1 MMTSLHRRDTT
12 TDEGEH
18 TPLPADLQHNALLYV
33 DEEYAPAL
41 RHAIARRVLTE
52 FLIAL
57 RFLTLVGL
65 WSMPSLGQ
73 KSQAGHDD
81 GDNSFGRAGVFFPL
95 IGLLLGAFVWGANTV
110 LQPLIPSPLI
120 LSVVLVGLLAV
131 LSRGLQLEGVARSTV
146 GLFSRAEH
154 SQRLALMQERAF
166 HVSGIIVLLA
176 LLGLKILALSYLSSG
191 YRAAALLLAP
201 MLGRWACVVMA
212 YSSRPART
220 EGLGALFVN
229 GVEFREF
236 GVASVMTLGVV
247 FTLVEVGGLL
257 LFLGLAGII
266 ICWILYCNRRLD
278 GVTGD
283 TIGALGEI
291 VETVSVCMFSVLE
304 AVVRSL

>member
-1 MMTSLHRRDTT
+1 MCA
-12 TDEGEH
+12 G
-18 TPLPADLQHNALLYV
+18 LQQNIAPFI
-33 DEEYAPAL
+33 DEEFAPTL
-41 RHAIARRVLTE
+41 EHAIARRVLKE

-57 RFLTLVGL
+57 QFLTIFGMTALPAFDQTPEGVD
-65 WSMPSLGQ
+65 
-73 KSQAGHDD
+73 AGEDD
-81 GDNSFGRAGVFFPL
+81 QPTGSNRFGRAGVFFPL
-95 IGLLLGAFVWGANTV
+95 IGLLLGAIAWGGDTV

-120 LSVVLVGLLAV
+120 LSVVLVALLAV
-131 LSRGLQLEGVARSTV
+131 LSRGLQLEGVALSAV
-146 GLFSRAEH
+146 GLFSHAER
-154 SQRLALMQERAF
+154 SQRLAFMQERAF
-166 HVSGIIVLLA
+166 HVSGVSVLLGI
-176 LLGLKILALSYLSSG
+176 LVLKIFALSFLSSG

-220 EGLGALFVN
+220 EGLGSLFVN

-304 AVVRSL
+304 VVVGSL

>member
-1 MMTSLHRRDTT
+1 VR
-12 TDEGEH
+12 
-18 TPLPADLQHNALLYV
+18 ADLQQNISPPRGA
-33 DEEYAPAL
+33 EFAPTLA
-41 RHAIARRVLTE
+41 HAIAPRVLTELLTE

-57 RFLTLVGL
+57 QCLTIFRLNA
-65 WSMPSLGQ
+65 MPAFGQ
-73 KSQAGHDD
+73 AAEAAEVSAVDEAGEDDQQAGS
-81 GDNSFGRAGVFFPL
+81 NRFGRAGVFFPL
-95 IGLLLGAFVWGANTV
+95 IGLLLGALSWGADTI
-110 LQPLIPSPLI
+110 LQPLIPVPLFR
-120 LSVVLVGLLAV
+120 SVALVGLLAV
-131 LSRGLQLEGVARSTV
+131 LSRGLQLEGVARSAV
-146 GLFSRAEH
+146 GLFSRAER
-154 SQRLALMQERAF
+154 SQRLAGMQERAF
-166 HVSGIIVLLA
+166 HVPGIIVLLGM
-176 LLGLKILALSYLSSG
+176 LTLKILALSYLSSG
-191 YRAAALLLAP
+191 YRGAALLLAP

-304 AVVRSL
+304 AVLRSL

>member
-1 MMTSLHRRDTT
+1 M
-12 TDEGEH
+12 
-18 TPLPADLQHNALLYV
+18 
-33 DEEYAPAL
+33 
-41 RHAIARRVLTE
+41 LTE

-65 WSMPSLGQ
+65 REMPALGQ
-73 KSQAGHDD
+73 KSQDGH
-81 GDNSFGRAGVFFPL
+81 NIFGRAGVFFPL
-95 IGLLLGAFVWGANTV
+95 IGLLLGAIVWGVDTV
-110 LQPLIPSPLI
+110 LRPLIPIPLFR
-120 LSVVLVGLLAV
+120 SVVLVALLAV
-131 LSRGLQLEGVARSTV
+131 LSRGLQLEGVARSAV
-146 GLFSRAEH
+146 GLFRRAERN
-154 SQRLALMQERAF
+154 QRLALMQERAF
-166 HVSGIIVLLA
+166 HVSGVMM
-176 LLGLKILALSYLSSG
+176 LLGILVLKILALSSLSSG
-191 YRAAALLLAP
+191 YRGAALLLAP

-220 EGLGALFVN
+220 HGLGALFVN

-236 GVASVMTLGVV
+236 GVASVMTLGVI

-291 VETVSVCMFSVLE
+291 VETVSVCVFAVLE